1 MQVYTV
7 KKVIMKKK
15 NNVQHTQVSIVQNF
29 FMEAYCHVEAEEGGA
44 MPAELGKHQKK
55 SLSI

>member
-7 KKVIMKKK
+7 KKVIMKNKN
-15 NNVQHTQVSIVQNF
+15 NNVQHTQVSIVQKF
-29 FMEAYCHVEAEEGGA
+29 FMEAYCHVRAEEGAA

-55 SLSI
+55 S